1 MKPSSITII
10 LGLIT
15 CGACVGSA
23 SATVFRDRTS
33 FDGASQNVRT
43 IDFESVRPDFDQQ
56 PEIDGVFFRNL
67 SGPARIISGGT
78 SKMLL
83 GGSAGEITSLTVFL
97 PPGTTAVGCDQFGS
111 PMILSISTGES
122 VTMEQSDTS
131 RFVGFTSDQ
140 PIKYLSISF
149 DFPEPTFDAII
160 DNLSYG
166 QRRAGNEPPVPKI
179 LVTDNTGR

>member
-1 MKPSSITII
+1 MKPSCITII

-67 SGPARIISGGT
+67 AGPARIISGGT

-111 PMILSISTGES
+111 PMILAISTSES
-122 VTMEQSDTS
+122 VTMDQSDTS

-140 PIKYLSISF
+140 PIKYLSISLI
-149 DFPEPTFDAII
+149 FPSR
-160 DNLSYG
+160 LST
-166 QRRAGNEPPVPKI
+166 Q
-179 LVTDNTGR
+179 